1 MQDVANFAFTL
12 EEIYNDFGRR
22 VELSREWMPC
32 KSTNRRSSRLNN
44 STDDAAP
51 SSQACIEQSL
61 DETSLLSQDSSD
73 TSSLTEQSAIP
84 SSSYCSMPQV
94 RVEDPGLESSVSTC
108 EPKSIDAGKVQDIET
123 EEAKSEGAID
133 TASFNVANCFDDAV
147 VDYLVHLSNETG
159 KQLGLKPGTAA
170 DICTAESLIST
181 AEVVA
186 SASQVSNHSSVNQID
201 SDMSSCKAD
210 SDVYV
215 STETKKSP
223 LRSDSDMSSC
233 NVDLDMCVDNPNE
246 SLNAARIKVQ
256 PDKVNTHNVTTITTQ
271 LAAEAISA
279 QQSSDRG

>member
-1 MQDVANFAFTL
+1 MQDVANFAFPL

-51 SSQACIEQSL
+51 SAQACIEQSL

-94 RVEDPGLESSVSTC
+94 RVEDPGLESSASTC

-133 TASFNVANCFDDAV
+133 TFNVANCFDNAV

-159 KQLGLKPGTAA
+159 KQLGLTEKPGTAA
-170 DICTAESLIST
+170 DVCTAE
-181 AEVVA
+181 VGA
-186 SASQVSNHSSVNQID
+186 SASQVSNHSSVSQID

-223 LRSDSDMSSC
+223 PRSDSDMSSC
-233 NVDLDMCVDNPNE
+233 NVDLDMCVDNTTE
-246 SLNAARIKVQ
+246 SLNAA
-256 PDKVNTHNVTTITTQ
+256 
-271 LAAEAISA
+271 
-279 QQSSDRG
+279 